1 MVSKGFL
8 MSCLGSGG
16 GHEGFASR
24 SLSPRPHY
32 PSMPKYPRRKSTVE
46 VVGGEDLEATPE
58 AAEEEEKRVALFSVV
73 GMACAACAG
82 SVEKAIKRLPGI
94 HDAAVDVLNDRA
106 QVIFY
111 PAFVS
116 EDTIRETI
124 EDVGFEAEL
133 IQEEMKEKSVLTCR
147 LRIKGMTC
155 TSCSSTIE
163 SALQDVPGVHKALV
177 ALATEEAEVRYDPRV
192 VSANQLME
200 AVEDTGFE
208 AILVTTGEDINR
220 IELKVDGPFS
230 TRYISMVNNSLQ
242 ALPGVDDVNIDP
254 LLHKVAI
261 SYKPDQTGPRNFIE
275 IIESTG
281 SGQLKASIYP
291 EVRGK
296 GFHRHEEINQ
306 YYQCFLWSLVFTI
319 PVFLTSMVFMY
330 IPGIK
335 EVLDK
340 KIVNMLKVGEVLRW
354 ILSTPVQFII
364 GRRFYVGTYK
374 ALRHGSA
381 NMDVLIALGTNA
393 AYFYSIYTVL
403 RAATSPNFMGTDF
416 FETSSMLI
424 SFILLGKYLEVLAKG
439 KTSEAIAKLMNLAPE
454 TAILIS
460 YDNEGNVIS
469 EREIDSRLIQKND
482 IIKVMP
488 GGKVASDGFVIWG
501 QSHVNESMI
510 TGESRPVAKR
520 KGEIVIGGTV
530 NENGV
535 LHIRATHVGSESAL
549 SQIVRLVESAQMAK
563 APVQKFAD
571 RISKYF
577 VPLVILLSLVTW
589 LIWFLAGKFRSYP
602 KSWIPSSIDS
612 FQLALQFGISVMVI
626 ACPCALGLATPT
638 AVMVGTGV
646 GASQG
651 VLIKG
656 GQALESAH
664 KVNCIVFDKTGTLTT
679 GNPVVV
685 NTRLLKNM
693 VLRDFYEYVAAAE
706 VNSEHPLA
714 KAIVQYAKKFST
726 DEENPVWPEA
736 QDFIAITGH
745 GVKARV
751 GNKEVVVGNKSLMVE
766 IGIHIPVEASEILTE
781 TERMAQTGIVVSIG
795 REVTGIVAISD
806 PLKPGAREVI
816 SLLKSMKVTSIMV
829 TGDNWGTANAIA
841 QEVGI
846 DTVIAEAKPDQ
857 KAEKVKELQMSSLTV
872 AMVGDG
878 INDSPALVSA
888 DVGIA
893 IGAGTDIAIEAADI
907 VLMKS
912 NLEDV
917 ITAIDLSRKTFFRIS
932 MNYVWALGYNIICI
946 PIAAGV
952 LFPFTRFRLPPWIA
966 GAAMAA
972 SSVSVV
978 CCSLLLK
985 NYRRPKK
992 LDMLRMSEVVVIF
1005 LAFFTWL
1012 VWFLVGKF
1020 NSYPKSWI
1028 PSSMDSFQ
1036 LALQFGVS
1044 VMVIACPCALGLA
1057 TPTAVMVGTGVGASQ
1072 GVLIKG
1078 GQALESAHKVNCVV
1092 IDKTG
1097 TLTTGKPVVVSTRLL
1112 KNMVLRDFYE
1122 YVAAA
1127 EVNSEHPLAKAI
1139 VQHAKNFSTDEEN
1152 HVWPEARDF
1161 TAIAGYMILAETEGM
1176 AQSGIIISI
1185 NQELTGII
1193 AISNPLKPGAPD
1205 VISLLKS
1212 MKVKSIMVTG
1222 DNWVVAMVG
1231 DGINDSPA
1239 LVSADVGMAIGA
1251 GTDIAIEAAD
1261 IVRMKSNLEDV
1272 ITAIDLSRKT
1282 FNRIRM
1288 NYIWALGYNII
1299 GIPIAAGVL
1308 FHSPDSGCLHGLPVL
1323 QWQLLQSA

>member
-8 MSCLGSGG
+8 MSCLGGG
-16 GHEGFASR
+16 GREGFASR

-32 PSMPKYPRRKSTVE
+32 PSMPKYPRRKSKVE
-46 VVGGEDLEATPE
+46 VVGGGDLEATPE

-133 IQEEMKEKSVLTCR
+133 IQEELKEKSVLICR

-242 ALPGVDDVNIDP
+242 ALPGVDDINIDP
-254 LLHKVAI
+254 VLHKVTI

-296 GFHRHEEINQ
+296 GLHRHEEINQ

-340 KIVNMLKVGEVLRW
+340 KIVNMLKVGELLRW

-364 GRRFYVGTYK
+364 GRRFYVGAYK

-454 TAILIS
+454 TALLIS

-520 KGEIVIGGTV
+520 KGDSVIGGTV

-589 LIWFLAGKFRSYP
+589 LIWFLAGKFSSYP
-602 KSWIPSSIDS
+602 KSWIPSSMDS

-726 DEENPVWPEA
+726 DEENPVWPEV
-736 QDFIAITGH
+736 QGFIAITGH
-745 GVKARV
+745 GVKATV
-751 GNKEVVVGNKSLMVE
+751 GNKEVLVGNKSLMVE

-781 TERMAQTGIVVSIG
+781 TERMAQTGIVVSID
-795 REVTGIVAISD
+795 REVTGIIAISD

-816 SLLKSMKVTSIMV
+816 SLLKSMKVKSIMV

-857 KAEKVKELQMSSLTV
+857 KAEKVKELQMSGLTV

-917 ITAIDLSRKTFFRIS
+917 IIAIDLSRKTFFRIS

-992 LDMLRMSEVVVIF
+992 LDMLRMSEVVV
-1005 LAFFTWL
+1005 
-1012 VWFLVGKF
+1012 
-1020 NSYPKSWI
+1020 N
-1028 PSSMDSFQ
+1028 
-1036 LALQFGVS
+1036 
-1044 VMVIACPCALGLA
+1044 
-1057 TPTAVMVGTGVGASQ
+1057 
-1072 GVLIKG
+1072 
-1078 GQALESAHKVNCVV
+1078 
-1092 IDKTG
+1092 
-1097 TLTTGKPVVVSTRLL
+1097 
-1112 KNMVLRDFYE
+1112 
-1122 YVAAA
+1122 
-1127 EVNSEHPLAKAI
+1127 
-1139 VQHAKNFSTDEEN
+1139 
-1152 HVWPEARDF
+1152 
-1161 TAIAGYMILAETEGM
+1161 
-1176 AQSGIIISI
+1176 
-1185 NQELTGII
+1185 
-1193 AISNPLKPGAPD
+1193 
-1205 VISLLKS
+1205 
-1212 MKVKSIMVTG
+1212 
-1222 DNWVVAMVG
+1222 
-1231 DGINDSPA
+1231 
-1239 LVSADVGMAIGA
+1239 
-1251 GTDIAIEAAD
+1251 
-1261 IVRMKSNLEDV
+1261 
-1272 ITAIDLSRKT
+1272 
-1282 FNRIRM
+1282 
-1288 NYIWALGYNII
+1288 
-1299 GIPIAAGVL
+1299 
-1308 FHSPDSGCLHGLPVL
+1308 
-1323 QWQLLQSA
+1323 